1 MLPSEQESGPA
12 FRGRGRSAVAVGLLS
27 SHMTSPEI
35 RRQFL
40 DFFRSKQ
47 HLIVPSAPL
56 VAKND
61 PTLMFNNSGMAQFK
75 DFFLGNGTPP
85 AKRVADTQKCLRVS
99 GKHNDLED
107 VGFDTYHHT
116 MFEMLGNWS
125 FGDYFKKEALEW
137 SWELLTEVFKLPKNR
152 IYVSVFKGD
161 ETDGVP
167 FDQESWDLWKGIIGD
182 DSRIILG
189 NKKDNFWEMGA
200 TGPCGPC
207 SEIHIDLRSAD
218 EVAKQSGREL
228 VNADHPQV
236 VEIWNN
242 VFMQFNRKA
251 DGSLEELPARH
262 VDTGMGFERLC
273 MAIQSKQSN
282 YDTDVF
288 SGTISLIEQ
297 LSAKTY
303 TGKMEKSDVAMR
315 VIADHIRAV
324 SFAIGDGLMPSKD
337 KAGYVI
343 RRILRRAIRYGY
355 SFLGFT
361 EPFMTKLV
369 PLLADQFA
377 DVFPE
382 LDAQRDFVATVIREE
397 ERAFFVTLAEGI
409 KLINR
414 KVQPMII
421 DFSDGMTRVLDRM
434 SYLDVEPNQVQQLLS
449 QCVTISLEA
458 NNNIDAPTRI
468 TYLKNEIEQILD
480 EVKAESV
487 YYQEARKEYE
497 KAVNNLTIP
506 GETVF
511 VLSDTFG
518 FPADLTA
525 LIAREKGLQIDEEG
539 YGTALAFQQARSRK
553 DASTATS
560 DWLIPDSVDDSE
572 LTALPEFVGYDSLEI
587 SDAKILKYR
596 RVSDKKGD
604 KFQIVL
610 NKTPFYAE
618 SGGQVGDTGDLILR
632 DFSSESP
639 IRIVATHKEN
649 NLTIHIVDADSI
661 NIEDKILRANH
672 VGFVA
677 KIDAHRRELISDNHS
692 ATHLMHSAL
701 REVLGPRVSQKG
713 SYVGPDALRFDFD
726 HSRKMTDDE
735 IQRVETIV
743 NERIRQNIP
752 LDEKR
757 NVPIEQAR
765 AMGATALFGEKYGD
779 FVRVITFDPTYSVE
793 LCGGT
798 HVAAT
803 GQIGLFKLTSE
814 GSVSTGIRRIEA
826 KTSEGALALLNQQE
840 ATLTALKELLKAP
853 KDVVKAVQ
861 TILDERNALQKQ
873 VDTLENEKVQ
883 ELKNELIGK
892 ISTSNGHSILVE
904 KVTVPNADALK
915 QLAYDLK
922 AKVDNLALVL
932 GADINGKPQLAVM
945 LPDSLIST
953 GLNAG
958 QVVKDLAKH
967 IKGGGGGQPFFATA
981 GGIDVSGLDAALA
994 QGRALLQ

>member
-1 MLPSEQESGPA
+1 
-12 FRGRGRSAVAVGLLS
+12 
-27 SHMTSPEI
+27 MTSPEI

-47 HLIVPSAPL
+47 HLIVASAPL

-125 FGDYFKKEALEW
+125 FGDYFKKDALEW
-137 SWELLTEVFKLPKNR
+137 SWELLTQVYKLPKDR
-152 IYVSVFKGD
+152 IYVSVFQGD
-161 ETDGVP
+161 EKDGVP

-182 DSRIILG
+182 ESRIILG
-189 NKKDNFWEMGA
+189 NKKDNFWEMGE

-207 SEIHIDLRSAD
+207 SEIHIDLRSPD
-218 EVAKQSGREL
+218 EVAEKSGKEL

-273 MAIQSKQSN
+273 MAIQGKQSN

-288 SGTISLIEQ
+288 SGTINLIEQ
-297 LSAKTY
+297 LSGRTY

-324 SFAIGDGLMPSKD
+324 SFAIGDGLVPSNA

-355 SFLGFT
+355 SYLGFT

-382 LDAQRDFVATVIREE
+382 LKAQQDFVATVIREE
-397 ERAFFVTLAEGI
+397 EVSFLRTLGTG
-409 KLINR
+409 LTR
-414 KVQPMII
+414 LDQII
-421 DFSDGMTRVLDRM
+421 D
-434 SYLDVEPNQVQQLLS
+434 QLGDTK
-449 QCVTISLEA
+449 TIA
-458 NNNIDAPTRI
+458 
-468 TYLKNEIEQILD
+468 
-480 EVKAESV
+480 
-487 YYQEARKEYE
+487 
-497 KAVNNLTIP
+497 

-511 VLSDTFG
+511 ELNDTFG

-525 LIAREKGLQIDEEG
+525 LIAREKGLEIDESG
-539 YGTALAFQQARSRK
+539 FQKALQEQKQRSRK
-553 DASTATS
+553 DASSSTG
-560 DWLIPDSVDDSE
+560 DWIDLQDVDKI
-572 LTALPEFVGYDSLEI
+572 EFVGYDETE
-587 SDAKILKYR
+587 AYAQVVKYR
-596 RVSDKKGD
+596 RVQNKQGT
-604 KFQIVL
+604 QVQVVL
-610 NKTPFYAE
+610 DRTPFYAE
-618 SGGQVGDTGDLILR
+618 SGGQIGDTGTLELFQSNVPKATLR
-632 DFSSESP
+632 VLDT
-639 IRIVATHKEN
+639 RKEN
-649 NLTIHIVDADSI
+649 DLSIHLVADRPDIDDLLQSA
-661 NIEDKILRANH
+661 DL
-672 VGFVA
+672 VFA
-677 KIDAHRRELISDNHS
+677 KIDTHRRELTEDNHS
-692 ATHLMHSAL
+692 ATHLLHSAL
-701 REVLGPRVSQKG
+701 REVLGTHVAQKG
-713 SYVGPDALRFDFD
+713 SYVGPDALRFDFS
-726 HSRKMTDDE
+726 HFGKMTDEE
-735 IQRVETIV
+735 ISRVETIV
-743 NERIRQNIP
+743 NEKIRQNIP

-757 NVPIEQAR
+757 NVPIEQAKSL
-765 AMGATALFGEKYGD
+765 GATALFGEKYGD
-779 FVRVITFDPTYSVE
+779 FVRVITFDPSYSVE

-798 HVAAT
+798 HVPAT

-826 KTSEGALALLNQQE
+826 KTSEGALALLNEQE
-840 ATLTALKELLKAP
+840 AIINELKELLKAP

-861 TILDERNALQKQ
+861 SILDERNALLKK
-873 VDTLENEKVQ
+873 VEALENEKVQ
-883 ELKNELIGK
+883 QIKEELLGK
-892 ISTSNGHSILVE
+892 VLTVNGHSMVVE
-904 KVTVPNADALK
+904 RVNVPNADALK

-922 AKVDNLALVL
+922 AKVDNLAVVL

-945 LPDSLIST
+945 LPDSLISGR

-958 QVVKDLAKH
+958 QVVKDLAKN

-981 GGIDVSGLDAALA
+981 GGSDASGLDAALA
-994 QGRALLQ
+994 QGRELLG